1 MMAFG
6 RIARARF
13 ESALCLA
20 AVTRHVETLDVD
32 TLDVDT
38 LDVETLDVET
48 LGRRIA
54 GERSEASFPA
64 APRHG
69 ASRAI
74 RSIAR
79 PYRS

>member
-20 AVTRHVETLDVD
+20 AVTRHVETLDV
-32 TLDVDT
+32 
-38 LDVETLDVET
+38 ETLA
-48 LGRRIA
+48 RRIA
-54 GERSEASFPA
+54 GERSEARLPGA
-64 APRHG
+64 LRLG

>member
-20 AVTRHVETLDVD
+20 AVTRHVETLDVE
-32 TLDVDT
+32 TLDA
-38 LDVETLDVET
+38 EALDVET

-54 GERSEASFPA
+54 GERSEARLPA
-64 APRHG
+64 R
-69 ASRAI
+69 RAM
-74 RSIAR
+74 AQAG
-79 PYRS
+79 P